1 MDEVQFVANFA
12 NNALD
17 VQAEVVDPAVGGPTV
32 GPTRSLPTD
41 ERACGRG
48 GRHEREK
55 VASQALR

>member
-1 MDEVQFVANFA
+1 MEVSPVANFA
-12 NNALD
+12 NNALE
-17 VQAEVVDPAVGGPTV
+17 VQAGSSIPPAEVDGGR
-32 GPTRSLPTD
+32 PTRSLPTD